1 MAGLN
6 LQEAERIL
14 AQLPEYA
21 WLTGSRKSWWTV
33 SEVAEQLEI
42 GESAVRSWC
51 ERGLIP
57 GAVLHTRQLGWR
69 IPKSGLIQYLAE
81 AQQRP

>member
-1 MAGLN
+1 VANLN

-21 WLTGSRKSWWTV
+21 WLTKNAKLWWRV
-33 SEVAEQLEI
+33 AEVAEHLEI

-69 IPKSGLIQYLAE
+69 IPRSGLVQYLAE
-81 AQQRP
+81 AQTRP